1 MSFRRYPIILTA
13 LLACCSASFAADLV
27 VEDWSS
33 HAVGMKGIPP
43 GWERQPWSKGAYDFT
58 VIENKGHKVVHMKSA
73 DDSSRICKVIKDT
86 VGLDKTPILEWTW
99 KVISLPNSGDARERK
114 TDDKAAQLYVTWLR
128 YPEAFRSR
136 VIGYIWNS
144 VATDQVIFKSH
155 KSATVTY
162 IVVRSGPADVGVWL
176 TERRNVRED
185 YKMIYGEE
193 PDDPAVIT
201 FGCDSNDTKSSAESL
216 MGRIRFRGP

>member
-1 MSFRRYPIILTA
+1 VSLGRYSIILTA
-13 LLACCSASFAADLV
+13 LLACCSAGLAADLV
-27 VEDWSS
+27 VEDWSP

-43 GWERQPWSKGAYDFT
+43 GWERQPWTKGAYDFT
-58 VIENKGHKVVHMKSA
+58 VIENDGHKVAHMKSA
-73 DDSSRICKVIKDT
+73 DDSSRISKVIKNMVD
-86 VGLDKTPILEWTW
+86 LKATPILEWQWNVVT
-99 KVISLPNSGDARERK
+99 LPKGGDARERR
-114 TDDKAAQLYVTWLR
+114 TDDKAAQLYVTWPRFPDAL
-128 YPEAFRSR
+128 RSR

-144 VATDQVIFKSH
+144 APTDQLIFKSH

-216 MGRIRFRGP
+216 MGTISFKRP